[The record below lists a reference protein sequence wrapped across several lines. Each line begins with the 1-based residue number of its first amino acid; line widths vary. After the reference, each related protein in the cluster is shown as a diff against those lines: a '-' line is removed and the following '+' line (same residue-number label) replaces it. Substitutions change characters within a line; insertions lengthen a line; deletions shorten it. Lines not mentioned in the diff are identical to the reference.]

1 MPEAV
6 LSEADPTYMEIASL
20 RFTLA
25 QPGTSSAAALEEA
38 KGKLSEH
45 ITKLSMAPFYK
56 TVCEELGWPLDASK
70 LASMEAANATEIAM
84 LTDKI
89 KNCEENEGESEIRE
103 AYLARADFLMRIG
116 EKDKAI
122 EAYEETVTKTV
133 ALGPK
138 LDIMLAQLRM
148 CLFFEDV
155 PLMKTKLDKAKAMLE
170 TGGDWERR
178 NRLKVYEAVFLLQIR
193 DFKASAKLLLDSIA
207 TFTATELLPYNTFIF
222 YTVVAALVTLPR
234 KELKAKVIDAPEIL
248 QVLHELPHMPEL
260 LDGMY
265 NCEYRKL
272 MGALVG
278 TIDAM
283 KADRYLA
290 QHARY
295 YYREV
300 RVMAYTQFMESY
312 RTVSLASMASSFGVS
327 PQYMDKELSAF
338 ISAGRLSCK
347 LDAVAGV
354 VNSTRP
360 DAKSAQ
366 YLATIKQGDVLL
378 NRVQKL
384 SRVINLDI

>member
-1 MPEAV
+1 
-6 LSEADPTYMEIASL
+6 
-20 RFTLA
+20 
-25 QPGTSSAAALEEA
+25 
-38 KGKLSEH
+38 
-45 ITKLSMAPFYK
+45 MAPFYK
-56 TVCEELGWPLDASK
+56 LVCGQLGWPVDAAK
-70 LASMEAANATEIAM
+70 LASMEAVNEVELTS

-89 KNCEENEGESEIRE
+89 KNAEENEGESEIRE

-116 EKDKAI
+116 EKEKAI
-122 EAYEETVTKTV
+122 EAYDETVTKTV

-138 LDIMLAQLRM
+138 LDIMLSQLRIGFFVDAQL
-148 CLFFEDV
+148 L
-155 PLMKTKLDKAKAMLE
+155 KAKITKAKAMLE
-170 TGGDWERR
+170 EGGDWERR
-178 NRLKVYEAVFLLQIR
+178 NRLKVHEAVFLLQIR
-193 DFKASAKLLLDSIA
+193 DFKASAALLLDSVA

-222 YTVVAALVTLPR
+222 YTVVASMVALPR

-265 NCEYRKL
+265 SCAYDKL
-272 MGALVG
+272 MRALVA
-278 TIDAM
+278 TIDLM
-283 KADRYLA
+283 KADRYLTK
-290 QHARY
+290 HARY
-295 YYREV
+295 YFREV

-312 RTVSLASMASSFGVS
+312 RTVSLPSMASSFGVS
-327 PQYMDKELSAF
+327 PAHMGKELSGF
-338 ISAGRLSCK
+338 ISSGRLSCK

-366 YLATIKQGDVLL
+366 YLATIKQGDFLL

>member
-1 MPEAV
+1 
-6 LSEADPTYMEIASL
+6 
-20 RFTLA
+20 
-25 QPGTSSAAALEEA
+25 
-38 KGKLSEH
+38 
-45 ITKLSMAPFYK
+45 MAPFYK
-56 TVCEELGWPLDASK
+56 LVCGQLGWPVDAAK
-70 LASMEAANATEIAM
+70 LASMEAVNEVELTS

-89 KNCEENEGESEIRE
+89 KNAEENEGESEIRE
-103 AYLARADFLMRIG
+103 AYLARADFLMGIG
-116 EKDKAI
+116 EKEKAI
-122 EAYEETVTKTV
+122 EAYDETVTKTV

-138 LDIMLAQLRM
+138 LDIMLSQLRIG
-148 CLFFEDV
+148 FFFD
-155 PLMKTKLDKAKAMLE
+155 DAQMLE
-170 TGGDWERR
+170 EGGDWERR

-193 DFKASAKLLLDSIA
+193 DFKASAALLLDSVA

-222 YTVVAALVTLPR
+222 YTVVASMVALPR

-265 NCEYRKL
+265 SCAYDKL
-272 MGALVG
+272 MRALVA
-278 TIDAM
+278 TIDLM
-283 KADRYLA
+283 KADRYLTK
-290 QHARY
+290 HARY
-295 YYREV
+295 YFREV

-312 RTVSLASMASSFGVS
+312 RTVSLPSMASSFGVS
-327 PQYMDKELSAF
+327 PAHMGKELSGF
-338 ISAGRLSCK
+338 ISSGRLSCK

-366 YLATIKQGDVLL
+366 YLATIKQGDFLL